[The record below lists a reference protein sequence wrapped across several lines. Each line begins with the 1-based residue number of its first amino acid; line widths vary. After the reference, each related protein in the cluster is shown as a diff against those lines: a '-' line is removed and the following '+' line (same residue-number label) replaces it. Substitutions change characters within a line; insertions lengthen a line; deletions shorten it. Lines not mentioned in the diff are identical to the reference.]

1 MTAST
6 FSVWTKDTLNGWN
19 KGAALYADRA
29 FAGSVAVSCVGKMH
43 HQGGAYSGVKSALV
57 YPSHL
62 SRAEVMERIAV
73 IGA

>member
-1 MTAST
+1 MNAAT
-6 FSVWTKDTLNGWN
+6 FSVWTKDSLNGWN
-19 KGAALYADRA
+19 KGAALYADRG

-43 HQGGAYSGVKSALV
+43 YQGGAYSGVKAALV

-62 SRAEVMERIAV
+62 SRPEVMERIAT